1 MYKAL
6 KNFETL
12 VENQEYTLQEIEA
25 IYCDTTILTLISAGI
40 LEVIETKQTKVSK
53 IVTE

>member
-12 VENQEYTLQEIEA
+12 VENQEYTQAEIEA
-25 IYCDTTILTLISAGI
+25 IYCDTTILTLVNAGI
-40 LEVIETKQTKVSK
+40 LESIKVKVSK
-53 IVTE
+53 TVTE

>member
-12 VENQEYTLQEIEA
+12 VENQEYTQAEIETT
-25 IYCDTTILTLISAGI
+25 YCETTIVTLVNAGI
-40 LEVIETKQTKVSK
+40 LESIKVK
-53 IVTE
+53 VFKTVTE

>member
-12 VENQEYTLQEIEA
+12 VENQEYTQAEIQA
-25 IYCDTTILTLISAGI
+25 IYCETTILTLVSANI
-40 LEVIETKQTKVSK
+40 LEVIENKQVKVSK
-53 IVTE
+53 TVTE